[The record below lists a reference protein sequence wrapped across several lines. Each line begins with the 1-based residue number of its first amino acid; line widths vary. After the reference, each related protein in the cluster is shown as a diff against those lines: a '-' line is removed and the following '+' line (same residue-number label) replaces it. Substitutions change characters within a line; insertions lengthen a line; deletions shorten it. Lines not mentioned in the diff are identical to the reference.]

1 MLDATLKS
9 LLLEKK
15 VIVSCGAGG
24 VGKTTVSASL
34 AVCAARL
41 GLRVLVVTIDPSKRL
56 AEALGVSQ
64 NAPEPV
70 RVNVPGESLS
80 LEAWMLDPQQI
91 SDRVV
96 LQFSKDPDEAQKL
109 LRNNIYKNVT
119 AMVAGMQE
127 YTAVEALCN
136 FVDSDRYDLVILDT
150 PPSRD
155 ALRFLDAPARANAF
169 LDRRIFNLFVPGEGS
184 FVRRMATRL
193 IEQVMDLAFGHET
206 RRELQQFFT
215 LFGQLLAHLNR
226 NQTQMQNFF
235 RQESVGFLLVT
246 SPLPQAL
253 LETRFFKE
261 KTESLNLNV
270 CGIVLNRSLALQRVL
285 NFPRP
290 SDVDNLNSQLD
301 EALLARFVEAAKQE
315 WSLALEHAE
324 LSEKIAAGHDQ
335 NVWVF
340 PHMSDQVVD
349 VKTLEALANRAQQV
363 TVEAH
368 LEGGRHD

>member
-1 MLDATLKS
+1 MLDAALKS

-34 AVCAARL
+34 AVSAARL

-136 FVDSDRYDLVILDT
+136 FVESDRYDLVILDT

-206 RRELQQFFT
+206 RKELQQFFT

-261 KTESLNLNV
+261 KTESLHLNV
-270 CGIVLNRSLALQRVL
+270 CGIVLNRSLALQKAL

-301 EALLARFVEAAKQE
+301 KALLARFVEAAKQE

-349 VKTLEALANRAQQV
+349 VKTLEALAHRAQLV

>member
-1 MLDATLKS
+1 M
-9 LLLEKK
+9 
-15 VIVSCGAGG
+15 
-24 VGKTTVSASL
+24 
-34 AVCAARL
+34 
-41 GLRVLVVTIDPSKRL
+41 
-56 AEALGVSQ
+56 
-64 NAPEPV
+64 
-70 RVNVPGESLS
+70 
-80 LEAWMLDPQQI
+80 
-91 SDRVV
+91 V

-270 CGIVLNRSLALQRVL
+270 CGIVLNRSLALQKVL

-290 SDVDNLNSQLD
+290 SDVETLIRSSTG
-301 EALLARFVEAAKQE
+301 RFKCFVLRKAGMV
-315 WSLALEHAE
+315 LALEHAE
-324 LSEKIAAGHDQ
+324 LSEKIALSRSECLG
-335 NVWVF
+335 F
-340 PHMSDQVVD
+340 P
-349 VKTLEALANRAQQV
+349 L
-363 TVEAH
+363 
-368 LEGGRHD
+368 